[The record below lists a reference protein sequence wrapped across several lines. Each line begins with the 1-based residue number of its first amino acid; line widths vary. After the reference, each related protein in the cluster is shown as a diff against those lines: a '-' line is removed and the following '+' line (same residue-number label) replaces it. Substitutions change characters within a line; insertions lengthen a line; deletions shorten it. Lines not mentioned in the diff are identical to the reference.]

1 MAPSTVTDRQRLPTQ
16 LVHDS
21 SLNRLA
27 VVVDVLPATVDDL
40 SVTVGSTQLRVT
52 CELPDGCF
60 ERTIVPPRGYWF
72 TDERNAMYNNGVLSV
87 SLGTVHRRN
96 RRPIP
101 TR

>member
-1 MAPSTVTDRQRLPTQ
+1 MTPSTEPDRRHLPTR

-27 VVVDVLPATVDDL
+27 VVVDVLPATADDL
-40 SVTVGSTQLRVT
+40 SVTVGSTQLRIT
-52 CELPDGCF
+52 CELPDGSY
-60 ERTIVPPRGYWF
+60 ERTVVSPRGYWF
-72 TDERNAMYNNGVLSV
+72 TDERNAIYNNGVLSV

-96 RRPIP
+96 RRPIL